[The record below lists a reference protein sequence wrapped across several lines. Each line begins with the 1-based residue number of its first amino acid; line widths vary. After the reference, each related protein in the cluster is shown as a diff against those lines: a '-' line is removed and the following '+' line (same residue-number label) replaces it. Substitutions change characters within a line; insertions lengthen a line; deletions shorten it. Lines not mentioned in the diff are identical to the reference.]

1 MHAKSWVI
9 DGTTVITGS
18 PNFTNNGMEN
28 SEEVLTIIRNE
39 DYITNYLE
47 WFERLWR
54 VAEVVDRGIP
64 ATSAATT

>member
-1 MHAKSWVI
+1 M
-9 DGTTVITGS
+9 ITGS

-28 SEEVLTIIRNE
+28 SEEALTIIRNE
-39 DYITNYLE
+39 EYVTTYLE